1 MKTKQK
7 AELGDF
13 QTPLPLAR
21 AIARMLAR
29 QRVSPA
35 AVLEPTCG
43 EGSFLVAAV
52 DQFRGI
58 TKAVGL
64 DINETYVAAAR
75 SALGAK
81 SRACEVQLVH
91 GDFFRTDWRSLLDTL
106 PDPLLVVGNPP
117 WVTNA
122 HLGSLGSSNLPAK
135 SNFQKH
141 SGLDALTGKS
151 NFDISE
157 WMLIR
162 LLEWLSER
170 RATLAM
176 LCKTAVARKV
186 LLYAWKSRLPL
197 EASSIRLIDAEAS
210 FGAAV
215 DACLLVCTLSPSAYN
230 CDCSI
235 YEHIGAQSRTGV
247 FGYRDGRL
255 IANAEAYERW
265 KHLVGRETIRW
276 RSGIKHD
283 CTRIMEFSREGDVYR
298 NGLGELV
305 SLEDRYLY
313 PMLKGSK
320 LANSTTENPSRW
332 MLVTQRTVGQDTSP
346 IESSAPKTWGYLQS
360 HADILDRRASSIYRN
375 RPRFS
380 VFGVG
385 PYSFTPAKVAIS
397 GFYKKLAFAEVGSHR
412 NKPIVLDDTSY
423 FLPCYGNDEARYI
436 ASLLNTDVARELL
449 SAFVF
454 WDSKRPITI
463 DVLRRVDLL
472 GLATELGSEN
482 TMRRYL
488 SARPETSA
496 IPAADAPTQK
506 ELFPTY

>member
-21 AIARMLAR
+21 AIARMLAG
-29 QRVSPA
+29 QGVSPA

-43 EGSFLVAAV
+43 MGSFLVAAV
-52 DQFRGI
+52 DQFRGV
-58 TKAVGL
+58 TRAVGL
-64 DINETYVAAAR
+64 DINQSYVAAAR
-75 SALGAK
+75 SALGTK
-81 SRACEVQLVH
+81 SLACEVQLIH
-91 GDFFRTDWRSLLDTL
+91 GDFFRTDWPSLLDTL
-106 PDPLLVVGNPP
+106 PAPLLVVGNPP
-117 WVTNA
+117 WVTNSQ
-122 HLGSLGSSNLPAK
+122 LGSLGSSNLPTK
-135 SNFQKH
+135 SNFQEH

-162 LLEWLSER
+162 LLESLSGR

-186 LLYAWKSRLPL
+186 LLHAWKNRLPI
-197 EASSIRLIDAEAS
+197 EVSSIHRIDAEAC

-215 DACLLVCTLSPSAYN
+215 DACLLVCTLSPSAHN
-230 CDCSI
+230 RDCCV
-235 YEHIGAQSRTGV
+235 YEKIGSQSRTGV

-255 IANAEAYERW
+255 IANAEAYDRW

-283 CTRIMEFSREGDVYR
+283 CTRIMEFSKEGAAYR

-305 SLEDRYLY
+305 RLEDTYLY

-320 LANSTTENPSRW
+320 LANGTTENPSRW
-332 MLVTQRTVGQDTSP
+332 MLVTQRTVGEDTSP
-346 IESSAPKTWGYLQS
+346 IKSCAPKTWDYLQS
-360 HADILDRRASSIYRN
+360 HADDLDRRASSIYRK

-385 PYSFTPAKVAIS
+385 PYSFTPAKAAIS
-397 GFYKKLAFAEVGSHR
+397 GFYKKLVFTEVGSHCR
-412 NKPIVLDDTSY
+412 KPIVLDDTSY
-423 FLPCYGNDEARYI
+423 FLPCYGKQEARYI
-436 ASLLNTDVARELL
+436 ASLLNSEVARGLL

-454 WDSKRPITI
+454 WDSKRPITV
-463 DVLRRVDLL
+463 DVLRQVDLL
-472 GLATELGSEN
+472 ALATELGSED

-488 SARPETSA
+488 SARPKTSS
-496 IPAADAPTQK
+496 IPATDTPTQK
-506 ELFPTY
+506 ELFPTR

>member
-21 AIARMLAR
+21 AIVRMLAR
-29 QRVSPA
+29 HGVSPS

-52 DQFRGI
+52 DQFGGVTR
-58 TKAVGL
+58 AVGV
-64 DINETYVAAAR
+64 DVNGSYVAAAR
-75 SALGAK
+75 SALCAK
-81 SRACEVQLVH
+81 SVACEVQLIQ
-91 GDFFRTDWRSLLDTL
+91 GDFFRTDWPSLLDTL
-106 PDPLLVVGNPP
+106 PDPLLVIGNPP

-122 HLGSLGSSNLPAK
+122 HLGVLGSSNLPAK

-162 LLEWLSER
+162 LLELLSGR

-186 LLYAWKSRLPL
+186 LLHAWKNRLPL
-197 EASSIRLIDAEAS
+197 EASSIRLIDAEAYFS
-210 FGAAV
+210 AAV
-215 DACLLVCTLSPSAYN
+215 DACLLVCTLSPSAHN

-235 YEHIGAQSRTGV
+235 YDAIGAQSRRGV
-247 FGYRDGRL
+247 VGYRDGRL

-265 KHLVGRETIRW
+265 KHLIGRETIRW

-283 CTRIMEFSREGDVYR
+283 CTKIMEFSKEGAVYR

-305 SLEDRYLY
+305 HMEDTYLY

-320 LANSTTENPSRW
+320 VASGRTENPSRW
-332 MLVTQRTVGQDTSP
+332 MLVTQRTVGGDTSA
-346 IESSAPKTWGYLQS
+346 IESCAPKTWDYLQS
-360 HADILDRRASSIYRN
+360 HAQHLDRRASSIYRS

-397 GFYKKLAFAEVGSHR
+397 GFYKKLTFTEVGTHCG
-412 NKPIVLDDTSY
+412 KPIVLDDTCY
-423 FLPCYGNDEARYI
+423 FLPCYGDREARYLTC
-436 ASLLNTDVARELL
+436 LLNSDVARELL
-449 SAFVF
+449 SAFIF
-454 WDSKRPITI
+454 WDSKRPITT
-463 DVLRRVDLL
+463 DVLRQVDLL
-472 GLATELGSEN
+472 ALATELGSED

-488 SARPETSA
+488 SARPDTSSIA
-496 IPAADAPTQK
+496 AADAPTQR
-506 ELFPTY
+506 ELFPTR